1 MTVTTTQINS
11 DRCVV
16 NLDNASA
23 TYTDISGTVTKI
35 SIEPSR
41 DSKETYVVGD
51 DDAIVTVGKS
61 THKFT
66 LESIFSSATAE
77 EKALLMAWFYSATDS
92 VKRGSR
98 SLRVDIPDSSSG
110 SDRWSCEVKLAKP
123 PQIEIDAS
131 KPEPLILKYELA
143 SDGPVSWTVI
153 A

>member
-1 MTVTTTQINS
+1 MAATTTQINS

-23 TYTDISGTVTKI
+23 TYTDISGTVSKI

-41 DSKETYVVGD
+41 DSKETWVVGD

-66 LESIFSSATAE
+66 FESVYSSSTAE
-77 EKALLMAWFYSATDS
+77 EKALLLAWFYSSTDS
-92 VKRGSR
+92 VTRGSR

-131 KPEPLILKYELA
+131 KPEPLILKYELS
-143 SDGPVSWTVI
+143 SDGPVSYTVI